1 MVSSGPPRVVK
12 FPTTQ
17 PANSLEGMS
26 GPLPA
31 HSSPPLPRA
40 SRREVFLWLI
50 HRRWRLSVRGPSM
63 LPGLRAGDEVLL
75 NPTAYL
81 RKAPRVGE
89 IVLVSHPRSGE
100 PILKRIARIE
110 LGGLFLTGDNAAQ
123 STDSRSWG
131 LFTPETV
138 QGRVTSIYKRA

>member
-1 MVSSGPPRVVK
+1 
-12 FPTTQ
+12 
-17 PANSLEGMS
+17 MS

-50 HRRWRLSVRGPSM
+50 HRRWRLSVRGQSM

-81 RKAPRVGE
+81 RKAPQVGE
-89 IVLVSHPRSGE
+89 IVV
-100 PILKRIARIE
+100 
-110 LGGLFLTGDNAAQ
+110 GLPP
-123 STDSRSWG
+123 
-131 LFTPETV
+131 PERGAHSQTY
-138 QGRVTSIYKRA
+138 SPD